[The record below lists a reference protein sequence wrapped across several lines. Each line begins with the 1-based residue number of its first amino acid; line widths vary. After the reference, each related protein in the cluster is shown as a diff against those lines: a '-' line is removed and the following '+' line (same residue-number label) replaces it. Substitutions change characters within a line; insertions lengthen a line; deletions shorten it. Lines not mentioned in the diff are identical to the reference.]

1 MVTMKKQRQVF
12 VVTLVSLVLLSMTAM
27 ASTGR
32 YDQQI
37 QQTASHKLHD
47 AKHLQSV
54 NSSVEDGIVILT
66 GTVGLY
72 QDKLDAAK
80 KIKKLA
86 NVTGV
91 RNDIAVAG
99 ETVPDDQL
107 QQKLAKKLA
116 YDRVGYYDNAFNYLA
131 LSVKDGV
138 ATISGDTLNDVA
150 KDSALAIVARTPG
163 VKDVVSQVNVLPVST
178 RSGMPENL
186 PGRALARS
194 RIRHSS
200 GCKPASHRHQ
210 ARPALECRASSE
222 PHTSSS
228 GPDSFLPFRCR
239 RAQLRSWRRLSAPS
253 LNDEKPYRARGSRST
268 SLLQTRQ
275 GRACV
280 PL

>member
-1 MVTMKKQRQVF
+1 MVTMKKQAF

-27 ASTGR
+27 ASAGR

-37 QQTASHKLHD
+37 QQTVSHKLHD
-47 AKHLQSV
+47 AKQLQSV
-54 NSSVEDGIVILT
+54 NSGVEDGIVTLT
-66 GTVGLY
+66 GTVGIY

-80 KIKKLA
+80 KVKKLA

-99 ETVPDDQL
+99 ETVPDAQL

-163 VKDVVSQVNVLPVST
+163 VKDVVSEVNVLPVSLFDDSIRVRT
-178 RSGMPENL
+178 ARAIYRDSVLGRYATDPVNPIRIVVENGHVTL
-186 PGRALARS
+186 YGTVESAMDKTIAG
-194 RIRHSS
+194 I
-200 GCKPASHRHQ
+200 
-210 ARPALECRASSE
+210 RAS
-222 PHTSSS
+222 
-228 GPDSFLPFRCR
+228 
-239 RAQLRSWRRLSAPS
+239 A
-253 LNDEKPYRARGSRST
+253 
-268 SLLQTRQ
+268 
-275 GRACV
+275 V
-280 PL
+280 PGAFSVENKLVVD